1 MIVPGE
7 GREYFSV
14 IPISSCSNHGFL
26 HKGSTATAIPLVFA
40 VAQVVLLLTP
50 E

>member
-7 GREYFSV
+7 GRGYFSAFTF
-14 IPISSCSNHGFL
+14 IPALIEFL
-26 HKGSTATAIPLVFA
+26 HKESTATAIPLVFA
-40 VAQVVLLLTP
+40 VAQAVLLLTR